1 MFKTVWRIIKS
12 FFRKTPIVRT
22 TPIPL
27 PDMPRIGF
35 VRGHEAKAQGA
46 QSNGGLS
53 EYDYWG
59 KVLPE
64 VVRRTVETKEFLR
77 NGTNI
82 RGAIR
87 NALGWKPDIIIEL
100 HFNAYNKSV
109 NGAEVLICD
118 NSQRQIA
125 NDLLGAW
132 LVFSNKSNRGV
143 KMKSSGDAGYAS
155 VDEMRRGG
163 VQGCL
168 FEPFFGDNPND
179 YVEPEIMIEFLVE
192 FVNEMQGV

>member
-1 MFKTVWRIIKS
+1 MFKRIWGIIKL

-22 TPIPL
+22 TPRPL
-27 PDMPRIGF
+27 PDMPRIAF

-46 QSNGGLS
+46 QSNDGLS

-87 NALGWKPDIIIEL
+87 RALVWKPDIIIEL
-100 HFNAYNKSV
+100 HFNAYNTSV

-118 NSQRQIA
+118 SSQRQIA

-132 LVFSNKSNRGV
+132 LVFSNKLNRGV
-143 KMKSSGDAGYAS
+143 KMKSSGEAGYAS

-179 YVEPEIMIEFLVE
+179 YVEPEIMVEFLVE
-192 FVNEMQGV
+192 FVNDMQGV

>member
-1 MFKTVWRIIKS
+1 
-12 FFRKTPIVRT
+12 
-22 TPIPL
+22 
-27 PDMPRIGF
+27 MPRIGF

-46 QSNGGLS
+46 QSNDGLS

>member
-12 FFRKTPIVRT
+12 FFKKTPIVRT
-22 TPIPL
+22 TPRPL
-27 PDMPRIGF
+27 PDMPRIAF

-46 QSNGGLS
+46 QSNDGLS

-87 NALGWKPDIIIEL
+87 RALVWKPDIIIEL
-100 HFNAYNKSV
+100 HFNAYNTSV

-118 NSQRQIA
+118 SSQRQIA

-132 LVFSNKSNRGV
+132 LVFSNKLNRGV
-143 KMKSSGDAGYAS
+143 KMKSSGEAGYAS

-179 YVEPEIMIEFLVE
+179 YVEPETMVEFLVE
-192 FVNEMQGV
+192 FVNDMQGV

>member
-1 MFKTVWRIIKS
+1 MFKRIWGIIKL

-22 TPIPL
+22 TPRPL

-46 QSNGGLS
+46 QSNDGLS

-87 NALGWKPDIIIEL
+87 RALVWKPDIIIEL
-100 HFNAYNKSV
+100 HFNAYNTSV

-143 KMKSSGDAGYAS
+143 KMKSRGDAGYAS

-179 YVEPEIMIEFLVE
+179 YVEPEIMVEFLVE

>member
-12 FFRKTPIVRT
+12 FFKKTPIVRT
-22 TPIPL
+22 TPRPL

-46 QSNGGLS
+46 RMQNGLF
-53 EYDYWG
+53 EYGYWG

-64 VVRRTVETKEFLR
+64 VVRRTTKTKEFLR
-77 NGTNI
+77 DGTTI

-87 NALGWKPDIIIEL
+87 RALGWKPDILIEF
-100 HFNAYNKSV
+100 HGNGYDTFV

-132 LVFSNKSNRGV
+132 LIFSNKSNRGV
-143 KMKSSGDAGYAS
+143 KMKSRGDAGYAS